1 MSACVRGEGVSEST
15 PFLQSV
21 SRLLEDPYFLGV
33 FPMVMPQWKMYR
45 FGIILWLSDGTMT
58 STAYPRFRKEVA
70 AANRAGSG
78 GGLVEL
84 WFAVGAISSFL

>member
-1 MSACVRGEGVSEST
+1 MGGEGVSEST
-15 PFLQSV
+15 PFLHSV

-45 FGIILWLSDGTMT
+45 FGIILWLSDGAVT
-58 STAYPRFRKEVA
+58 SAVYPQFRKEVG

-78 GGLVEL
+78 CLVEL
-84 WFAVGAISSFL
+84 WFGVGAISSFL